1 MVSTLTP
8 ISRASSSN
16 IGNARLAPVLLHV
29 GPKHTTTVLPLSS
42 GSANSFV
49 GWEICCVVIG
59 GVRKALVVANLD
71 ERKRDTNDKT
81 LMLGDILTIQTE
93 RARGGT
99 SQDKINEQ
107 RETTTKQ
114 TIDT

>member
-59 GVRKALVVANLD
+59 GVRKALVVANLN
-71 ERKRDTNDKT
+71 ERKRDTIDET
-81 LMLGDILTIQTE
+81 LMLGDILTIQTDP
-93 RARGGT
+93 R
-99 SQDKINEQ
+99 QNKNQEQ
-107 RETTTKQ
+107 KRR
-114 TIDT
+114 